1 MVVPYIIVVRGVSA
15 RNTYWR
21 TSWGALTLEVGKSPT
36 EVRWRRQLTTVLP
49 SAIFEFASS
58 SSCSWSSNR
67 AVLETGANMVSRT
80 KERALDPLLVP
91 ALLALATPSI
101 C

>member
-1 MVVPYIIVVRGVSA
+1 MCIVAVHDFRVHFVVEPYR
-15 RNTYWR
+15 
-21 TSWGALTLEVGKSPT
+21 ALEL
-36 EVRWRRQLTTVLP
+36 VLLH
-49 SAIFEFASS
+49 
-58 SSCSWSSNR
+58 R
-67 AVLETGANMVSRT
+67 AVLKTGANMVSRT